1 MSNVEIVSKINEL
14 QELKRMSEELSAMIE
29 TISDEIKQHMASTNT
44 ETLVAGGYKV
54 SFKTIA
60 SSRFDSSAFKKA
72 MPDIAAQYTKQTIT
86 RRLTI
91 N

>member
-29 TISDEIKQHMASTNT
+29 TISDEIKQHMANANT
-44 ETLVAGGYKV
+44 DMLVAGGYKV
-54 SFKTIA
+54 SFKA
-60 SSRFDSSAFKKA
+60 VAANRFDSSAFRKA
-72 MPDIAAQYTKQTIT
+72 MPEIAAQYTKTTVT